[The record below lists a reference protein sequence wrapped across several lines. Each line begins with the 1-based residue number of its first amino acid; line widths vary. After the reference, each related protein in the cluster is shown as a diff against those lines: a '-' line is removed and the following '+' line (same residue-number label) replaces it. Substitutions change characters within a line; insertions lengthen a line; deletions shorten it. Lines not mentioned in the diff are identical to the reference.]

1 MHPFQNMSCDANITL
16 LRKNDVPHVQIT
28 QGKIA
33 TFAGFFFDIKKNIY
47 KYSQFHAHTTV

>member
-16 LRKNDVPHVQIT
+16 LRKNDVPHVQIS

-33 TFAGFFFDIKKNIY
+33 TFAGFFFDIKK
-47 KYSQFHAHTTV
+47 KHL